1 MSKIFIVG
9 TPIGNLGDITYR
21 AINTLKEVDIIA
33 CEDKRNS
40 IKLLNYYEITS
51 SKLISYHSFNEKNS
65 SKGII
70 NLVKQGKS
78 IAVISD
84 AGMPSISDPGFTII
98 NDAKKE
104 NIEVTIIPGV
114 SSVISAFVWSSLDNT
129 FFFKG
134 FLKHNKESIMQELS
148 KLETGTYIYFVS
160 THKLLVSLET
170 IDYVFKGEEKVF
182 LAKEMTKM
190 NESFFEGN
198 AKEILSLINNENQKG
213 EFCLVLNIPKK
224 KRIKINKYSKNNKDI

>member
-9 TPIGNLGDITYR
+9 TPIGNLADITYR
-21 AINTLKEVDIIA
+21 AVATLKEVDIIA

-40 IKLLNYYEITS
+40 IKLLNHYEIIS

-78 IAVISD
+78 VAIISD
-84 AGMPSISDPGFTII
+84 AGMPSICDPGFTII

-104 NIEVTIIPGV
+104 NIEVIIIPGV
-114 SSVISAFVWSSLDNT
+114 SSVITAFVWSSLDNT

-134 FLKHNKESIMQELS
+134 FLKHNKESITQELN

-160 THKLLVSLET
+160 THKLLISLET
-170 IDYVFKGEEKVF
+170 IDYVFKGEERIF
-182 LAKEMTKM
+182 LAKEMTKI
-190 NESFFEGN
+190 NETFFEGK
-198 AKEILSLINNENQKG
+198 AKEILSLITNENQKG